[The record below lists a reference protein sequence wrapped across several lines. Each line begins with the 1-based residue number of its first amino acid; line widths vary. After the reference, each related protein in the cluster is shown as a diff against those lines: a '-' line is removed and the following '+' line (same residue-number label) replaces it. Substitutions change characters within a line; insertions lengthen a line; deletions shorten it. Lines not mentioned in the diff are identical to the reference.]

1 MSAHDPQDQQHD
13 APVPPV
19 PPVQPDSAPGAP
31 GDATPSV
38 RDLLASCE
46 AARTVSTP
54 PADTPAA
61 RRASSGRDA
70 A

>member
-1 MSAHDPQDQQHD
+1 MSAHDPQDQHHD
-13 APVPPV
+13 APVPPGRPQV
-19 PPVQPDSAPGAP
+19 SPGAP

-54 PADTPAA
+54 PADTPAP
-61 RRASSGRDA
+61 RPASRGQDA